1 MMFHSTHLNPIHRS
15 LADGPGEAFS
25 FFFVHR
31 TPLAFLLSACY
42 DGDIMTHVVTPID
55 MSNNPELLR
64 LAEEVAATKTP
75 RTLTRHNK
83 TVAMLMPVGAA
94 VQRSHPQK
102 RTIWTHYDP
111 KRVRAALKT
120 SAGALQGVNR
130 GELFSDLA
138 NQRRQ
143 ESTGRHF

>member
-1 MMFHSTHLNPIHRS
+1 MRHAVPS
-15 LADGPGEAFS
+15 
-25 FFFVHR
+25 
-31 TPLAFLLSACY
+31 
-42 DGDIMTHVVTPID
+42 ID
-55 MSNNPELLR
+55 MSNNPELLG

-75 RTLTRHNK
+75 RTLTRHNI
-83 TVAMLMPVGAA
+83 TVAMLIPVGAA

-120 SAGALQGVNR
+120 SAGALQRVNS